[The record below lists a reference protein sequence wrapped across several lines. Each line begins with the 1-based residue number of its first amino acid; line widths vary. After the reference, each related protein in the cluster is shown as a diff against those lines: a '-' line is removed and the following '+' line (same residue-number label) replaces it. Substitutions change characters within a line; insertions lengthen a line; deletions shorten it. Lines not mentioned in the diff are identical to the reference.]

1 MILGRGPLL
10 ASLNLVVSE
19 SVTGSSLE
27 TEKLYTL
34 LLAEFVQHRAS
45 NLGFIHACHIMF
57 YFLSS
62 LPHLEIN
69 CLEKY
74 FIFEVTFVSTAT
86 LKM

>member
-34 LLAEFVQHRAS
+34 LLAEFVQHRVS
-45 NLGFIHACHIMF
+45 NLGFIHACHVF

-69 CLEKY
+69 FLEKY